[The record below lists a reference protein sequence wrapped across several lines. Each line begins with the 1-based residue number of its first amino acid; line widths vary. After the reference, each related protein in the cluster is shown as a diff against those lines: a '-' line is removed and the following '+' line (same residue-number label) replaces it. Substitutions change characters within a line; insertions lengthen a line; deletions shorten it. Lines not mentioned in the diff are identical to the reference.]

1 MQQPESDKPARRRSA
16 RRTLT
21 LLALICAAPV
31 IASYVAYYGW
41 RPEARTNYGELLD
54 PVVAPEPAGERLDG
68 APFHLSELRGQ
79 WVLLIAETANCEA
92 RCERM
97 LYATRQART
106 MQGRE
111 QDRVARVLL
120 LPVGA
125 PEPPAE
131 LLAMHPGMIVVRGD
145 SRQWK
150 AWPGSDRASANVY
163 IVDPHGNFVL
173 RYPADPDIRGL
184 AKDLERVLR
193 ASRIG

>member
-1 MQQPESDKPARRRSA
+1 MQQPDSDKLARRRSA

-21 LLALICAAPV
+21 LLVLICVAPV

-54 PVVAPEPAGERLDG
+54 PVVAPEVTAERLDG
-68 APFHLSELRGQ
+68 AAFHLGELRGR
-79 WVLLIAETANCEA
+79 WVLLVVETASCEA
-92 RCERM
+92 RCERV

-106 MQGRE
+106 IQGRE

-120 LPVGA
+120 LPTGA
-125 PEPPAE
+125 PQPPAE
-131 LLAMHPGMIVVRGD
+131 LLAIHPGMIVVRGD
-145 SRQWK
+145 LRQWK
-150 AWPGSDRASANVY
+150 AFPAINRAGADIY

-173 RYPADPDIRGL
+173 RYPADPDIRRL